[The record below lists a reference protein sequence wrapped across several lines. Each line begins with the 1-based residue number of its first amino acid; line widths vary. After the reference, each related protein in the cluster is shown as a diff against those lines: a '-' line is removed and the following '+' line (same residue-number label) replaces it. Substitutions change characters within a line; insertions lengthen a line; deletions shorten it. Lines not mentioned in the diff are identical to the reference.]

1 MDNNFFE
8 LISQSLSTIAVNFI
22 SMNFFKKKYGKKYQN
37 NIIYISAFVLWNII
51 MIGINSLHNPILN
64 MIFMFLSSELF
75 CISLFKTN
83 VKKSFVLNILLVL
96 IGIFC
101 DATTFFIWSAL
112 LGKTTNDIYQNMQ
125 LMIISNLLYVL
136 TFFIAYRIFLLV
148 TIKSDTKILRLK
160 ETVFLFIVTI
170 VENFI
175 VYNYTLKI
183 SQKTDGIV
191 IIAFLILFLCFNI
204 YITYLVKSVSDTYE
218 YKYKI
223 SMLTKQNTL
232 QLENFRDLDYKYN
245 QSIKIIHDMKK
256 NLRVYDGLKDNQRA
270 DDYKQTL
277 EDEISKLFRGYQ
289 CSNTI
294 LSIIISQSLSQA
306 EKENIIV
313 DIQMEDLSLSF
324 ITDLDITAIFAN
336 LWDNAIEACKE
347 MEEGKRHIDF
357 IMRKVNGFIII
368 NMENV
373 YFIDKLVFNKNGR
386 VVSSKEN
393 HMGVGL
399 SIVESVVEKY
409 NGFFHINQNVKDKFV
424 VELTIPIEQ

>member
-1 MDNNFFE
+1 
-8 LISQSLSTIAVNFI
+8 
-22 SMNFFKKKYGKKYQN
+22 
-37 NIIYISAFVLWNII
+37 
-51 MIGINSLHNPILN
+51 
-64 MIFMFLSSELF
+64 
-75 CISLFKTN
+75 
-83 VKKSFVLNILLVL
+83 
-96 IGIFC
+96 
-101 DATTFFIWSAL
+101 
-112 LGKTTNDIYQNMQ
+112 
-125 LMIISNLLYVL
+125 
-136 TFFIAYRIFLLV
+136 
-148 TIKSDTKILRLK
+148 
-160 ETVFLFIVTI
+160 
-170 VENFI
+170 
-175 VYNYTLKI
+175 
-183 SQKTDGIV
+183 
-191 IIAFLILFLCFNI
+191 
-204 YITYLVKSVSDTYE
+204 
-218 YKYKI
+218 
-223 SMLTKQNTL
+223 
-232 QLENFRDLDYKYN
+232 
-245 QSIKIIHDMKK
+245 MKK
-256 NLRVYDGLKDNQRA
+256 NLRVCDGLKDNQRA

-277 EDEISKLFRGYQ
+277 EDEISKLFREYQ

-357 IMRKVNGFIII
+357 IMRQVNGFIII

>member
-1 MDNNFFE
+1 MDNKFFE
-8 LISQSLSTIAVNFI
+8 LISQSLSTIAVNCI
-22 SMNFFKKKYGKKYQN
+22 AMNFFKKKYGKKYQN
-37 NIIYISAFVLWNII
+37 NIIYISAFILWNII
-51 MIGINSLHNPILN
+51 MIGINSLHNPIFN
-64 MIFMFLSSELF
+64 MIFMFLSSELV
-75 CISLFKTN
+75 CVSLFNTDI
-83 VKKSFVLNILLVL
+83 KKSFIPNILLVL

-101 DATTFFIWSAL
+101 DATTFFMWSAL
-112 LGKTTNDIYQNMQ
+112 LGKTTNDIYQDMQ
-125 LMIISNLLYVL
+125 LMVISNLLYVL

-148 TIKSDTKILRLK
+148 TIKSDTKILRIK

-204 YITYLVKSVSDTYE
+204 YITYLVKTVSDTYE

-223 SMLTKQNTL
+223 SMLTKQNKL

-245 QSIKIIHDMKK
+245 KSIKIIHDMKK
-256 NLRVYDGLKDNQRA
+256 NLRVYEDLKDNKRA

-277 EDEISKLFRGYQ
+277 ENEIGKLFRGYQ

-306 EKENIIV
+306 EKEHIV
-313 DIQMEDLSLSF
+313 VDVKMEDLSLSF

-357 IMRKVNGFIII
+357 IMRRVNGFVIV

-373 YFIDKLVFNKNGR
+373 YFINKLVFDKKGR
-386 VVSSKEN
+386 VVTSKEN

-409 NGFFHINQNVKDKFV
+409 NGFFYINKNVQDKFV
-424 VELTIPIEQ
+424 VELTIPIP

>member
-1 MDNNFFE
+1 MNNIFFE
-8 LISQSLSTIAVNFI
+8 LISQSLSTVAVNFIAVNFF
-22 SMNFFKKKYGKKYQN
+22 NKKYGRKYKN
-37 NIIYISAFVLWNII
+37 NVIYVGAFILWNII
-51 MIGINSLHNPILN
+51 MIGVNSLHNPIFN
-64 MIFMFLSSELF
+64 MIFM
-75 CISLFKTN
+75 SLFKTDI
-83 VKKSFVLNILLVL
+83 KRSLIPNILLVL

-101 DATTFFIWSAL
+101 DAATFFMWSAL
-112 LGKTTNDIYQNMQ
+112 LGKTTGDIYQNVE
-125 LMIISNLLYVL
+125 LMLISNLLYVL

-148 TIKSDTKILRLK
+148 TIKSDTKILRIK
-160 ETVFLFIVTI
+160 ETVFLFVVTI
-170 VENFI
+170 AEIFI

-183 SQKTDGIV
+183 SQRADGIV
-191 IIAFLILFLCFNI
+191 IIVFLILFLCFNI

-218 YKYKI
+218 YKYEI
-223 SMLTKQNTL
+223 SMLSKQN
-232 QLENFRDLDYKYN
+232 K

-256 NLRVYDGLKDNQRA
+256 NLRVYEDLKDNQRA

-277 EDEISKLFRGYQ
+277 ENEIGKLFRGYQ

-306 EKENIIV
+306 EREHIIV
-313 DIQMEDLSLSF
+313 DVKMEDLSLSF

-336 LWDNAIEACKE
+336 LWDNAIEACKD

-357 IMRKVNGFIII
+357 IMRKVNGFIIV

-373 YFIDKLVFNKNGR
+373 YFINKLVFDKKGR
-386 VVSSKEN
+386 IVTSKED

-409 NGFFHINQNVKDKFV
+409 NGFFHINKNVQDKFV
-424 VELTIPIEQ
+424 VELTIPIP

>member
-1 MDNNFFE
+1 MYNNFIE

-22 SMNFFKKKYGKKYQN
+22 AMHFFKKKYGKKYQN
-37 NIIYISAFVLWNII
+37 NIIYISAFILWNII

-64 MIFMFLSSELF
+64 MIFIFLSSE
-75 CISLFKTN
+75 CVCVSLFDTDI
-83 VKKSFVLNILLVL
+83 KKSFIPNILLVL

-101 DATTFFIWSAL
+101 DATTFFMWSAL
-112 LGKTTNDIYQNMQ
+112 LGKTTDDIYQSVQ

-136 TFFIAYRIFLLV
+136 TFFIAYRIFILV
-148 TIKSDTKILRLK
+148 AIKSDTKILRIK
-160 ETVFLFIVTI
+160 ETAFLFIVTI

-223 SMLTKQNTL
+223 SMLTKQNKL

-256 NLRVYDGLKDNQRA
+256 NLRVYEDLKDNQRA

-277 EDEISKLFRGYQ
+277 ENEIGKLFRGYQ

-306 EKENIIV
+306 EKEHIIV
-313 DIQMEDLSLSF
+313 DVKMEDLSLSF

-347 MEEGKRHIDF
+347 MEEEKRHIDF
-357 IMRKVNGFIII
+357 IMRRVNGFVIV

-373 YFIDKLVFNKNGR
+373 YFVNNLIFDKKGR
-386 VVSSKEN
+386 IVTSKEN

-409 NGFFHINQNVKDKFV
+409 NGFFYINKNVQDKFV
-424 VELTIPIEQ
+424 VELTIPIP

>member
-1 MDNNFFE
+1 MNNIFFE
-8 LISQSLSTIAVNFI
+8 LISQSLSTVAVNFIAVNFF
-22 SMNFFKKKYGKKYQN
+22 NKKYGRKYKN
-37 NIIYISAFVLWNII
+37 NVIYVGAFILWNII
-51 MIGINSLHNPILN
+51 MIGVNSLHNPIFN

-75 CISLFKTN
+75 CISLFKTDI
-83 VKKSFVLNILLVL
+83 KRSLIPNILLVL

-101 DATTFFIWSAL
+101 DAATFFMWSAL
-112 LGKTTNDIYQNMQ
+112 LGKTTGDIYQNVE
-125 LMIISNLLYVL
+125 LMLISNLLYVL

-148 TIKSDTKILRLK
+148 TIKSDTKILRIK
-160 ETVFLFIVTI
+160 ETVFLFVVTI
-170 VENFI
+170 AEIFI

-183 SQKTDGIV
+183 SQRADGIV
-191 IIAFLILFLCFNI
+191 IIVFLILFLCFNI

-218 YKYKI
+218 YKYGI
-223 SMLTKQNTL
+223 SMLSKQNKL
-232 QLENFRDLDYKYN
+232 QLENYRDLDYKYN

-256 NLRVYDGLKDNQRA
+256 NLRVYEDLKDNQRA

-277 EDEISKLFRGYQ
+277 ENEIGKLFRGYQ

-306 EKENIIV
+306 EREHIIV
-313 DIQMEDLSLSF
+313 DVKMEDLSLSF

-336 LWDNAIEACKE
+336 LWDNAIEACKD

-357 IMRKVNGFIII
+357 IMRKVNGFIIV

-373 YFIDKLVFNKNGR
+373 YFINKLVFDKKGR
-386 VVSSKEN
+386 IVTSKED

-409 NGFFHINQNVKDKFV
+409 NGFFHINKNVQDKFV
-424 VELTIPIEQ
+424 VELTIPIP

>member
-1 MDNNFFE
+1 
-8 LISQSLSTIAVNFI
+8 
-22 SMNFFKKKYGKKYQN
+22 
-37 NIIYISAFVLWNII
+37 

-75 CISLFKTN
+75 CVSLFKTN
-83 VKKSFVLNILLVL
+83 IKKSFVPNIFLVL

-125 LMIISNLLYVL
+125 LMLISNLLYVL
-136 TFFIAYRIFLLV
+136 TFFIAYRIFLLI

-223 SMLTKQNTL
+223 AMLTKQNTL

-256 NLRVYDGLKDNQRA
+256 NLRVYEDLKDNQRA

-277 EDEISKLFRGYQ
+277 EDEISKLFREYQ

-357 IMRKVNGFIII
+357 IMRQVNGFVLI

-373 YFIDKLVFNKNGR
+373 YFVDKLVFNKNGR